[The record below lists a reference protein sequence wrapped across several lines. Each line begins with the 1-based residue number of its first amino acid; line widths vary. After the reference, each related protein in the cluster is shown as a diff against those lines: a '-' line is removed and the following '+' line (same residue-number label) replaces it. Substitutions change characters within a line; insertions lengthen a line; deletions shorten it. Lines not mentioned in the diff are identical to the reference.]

1 MNTKEFNRTVKLFAL
16 NGMVFNL
23 DQAPSVIHIFGY
35 DKGYDYYPKRNSL
48 RDLRDN
54 VMTSYDSIESMIELN
69 GHDFRRS
76 KEWRKNKTN
85 EKLLTSQRLV
95 NKLQKDLQ
103 KKKEECSITHDESL
117 RVTRFL
123 RWSALINVILFIY
136 LLFFIFLLME
146 K

>member
-1 MNTKEFNRTVKLFAL
+1 MNTKEFNRAVKLFAL

-35 DKGYDYYPKRNSL
+35 DKGYDYYPKHNSL

-54 VMTSYDSIESMIELN
+54 TMTSYDSIESMIELK

-103 KKKEECSITHDESL
+103 KKKEECSITHDKSL
-117 RVTRFL
+117 RVTRFFTA
-123 RWSALINVILFIY
+123 SVIIN
-136 LLFFIFLLME
+136 IFLVVHLLMG

>member
-1 MNTKEFNRTVKLFAL
+1 MNTKEFNRAVKLFAL

-23 DQAPSVIHIFGY
+23 DQAPSIIHIFGY

-103 KKKEECSITHDESL
+103 KKKEECSITHDKSE
-117 RVTRFL
+117 RVTRFFTA
-123 RWSALINVILFIY
+123 SVIIN
-136 LLFFIFLLME
+136 IFLVVHLWIG

>member
-1 MNTKEFNRTVKLFAL
+1 MNTKEFNRAVKLFAL

-23 DQAPSVIHIFGY
+23 DQAPSIIHIFGY

-54 VMTSYDSIESMIELN
+54 TMTSYDSVESMIELK

-103 KKKEECSITHDESL
+103 KKKEECSITHDKSL
-117 RVTRFL
+117 RVTRFFTA
-123 RWSALINVILFIY
+123 SVIIN
-136 LLFFIFLLME
+136 IFLVVHLLMG

>member
-1 MNTKEFNRTVKLFAL
+1 MNTKEFNIAVKLFAL

-54 VMTSYDSIESMIELN
+54 TMTSYDSIESMIELK

-103 KKKEECSITHDESL
+103 KKKEECSITHDKSL
-117 RVTRFL
+117 RVTRFFTA
-123 RWSALINVILFIY
+123 SVIIN
-136 LLFFIFLLME
+136 IFLVVHLLIG